1 MKDYFMEFLGAM
13 FLVLAIALTGNP
25 LAIGMMLMAMVYIG
39 GHVSGAHYNPAVTI
53 SVWIRGR
60 LNSGKIFGYMTAQV
74 LGALAAACIFYFLLG
89 KIFLPSPAIGIP
101 LWSSIAIEMLFTF
114 VLSSVILVVATSK
127 KLEGNHIY
135 GAAIGLTLAAIAYA
149 GGNISG
155 GVYNPAVAIGPM
167 IFNSFINW
175 PSFGNLAIYLI
186 GPFAG
191 GILAAYL
198 FRYFNAK
205 DS

>member
-1 MKDYFMEFLGAM
+1 MEFFGTM

-53 SVWIRGR
+53 SVWMRGK
-60 LNSGKIFGYMTAQV
+60 LNSSKIFGYIIAQV
-74 LGALAAACIFYFLLG
+74 LGAFIAAYIFYSLSG
-89 KIFLPSPAIGIP
+89 KTFLPSPAAGII
-101 LWSSIAIEMLFTF
+101 LWKIVMVEALFTF
-114 VLSSVILVVATSK
+114 VLCSVILAVGSK
-127 KLEGNHIY
+127 KLEGNYIY
-135 GAAIGLTLAAIAYA
+135 GVAIGLTLAAIAYA

-155 GVYNPAVAIGPM
+155 GVYNPAVALGPM
-167 IFNSFINW
+167 IFNSFING
-175 PSFGNLAIYLI
+175 PSFSNLAVYLI

-191 GILAAYL
+191 AILAAWS
-198 FRYFNAK
+198 FKYFNSK

>member
-1 MKDYFMEFLGAM
+1 MREYFMEFLGTM

-25 LAIGMMLMAMVYIG
+25 LAIGTMLMAMVYIG

-53 SVWIRGR
+53 SVWMRGK
-60 LNSGKIFGYMTAQV
+60 LNPSKIFGYVTAQV
-74 LGALAAACIFYFLLG
+74 LGAFMAAYIFYSLSG
-89 KIFLPSPAIGIP
+89 KTFLPSPASGVS
-101 LWSSIAIEMLFTF
+101 LWDSILVEMLFTF
-114 VLSSVILVVATSK
+114 ILSSVILVVTTSK

-135 GAAIGLTLAAIAYA
+135 GVAIGLTLAAIAYA

-155 GVYNPAVAIGPM
+155 GVYNPAVALGPM
-167 IFNSFINW
+167 IFNSFING
-175 PSFGNLAIYLI
+175 PSFSNLAIYLI

-191 GILAAYL
+191 AILAAWS
-198 FRYFNAK
+198 FKYFNAK